1 MTSAHTLGKAER
13 IKSQKLIE
21 TLFSGGRSQSMAA
34 SPLRVVNMEAPFSS
48 QEGVQMMVSVSKRHF
63 KRAVKRNRVKRQ
75 IREAYRLNK
84 QLLTPSIL
92 HSSPSTLCLAFIW
105 QSDELFPSSVVEER
119 MRTLLQRLAEKLSLN
134 RSPEKS

>member
-34 SPLRVVNMEAPFSS
+34 SPLRVVYMVAPFSS
-48 QEGVQMMVSVSKRHF
+48 QKGVQMMVSVSKRHF